1 MWMKTARKKRSV
13 PADAATSI
21 KTIKINKHGQ
31 ALGRKGNQTRQ
42 RLMDATRRLLKHFS
56 PVELTAVSIAKEAKT
71 SSATFY
77 IYFDDVHDIIYALSE
92 AAGADLVE
100 VHRILEEP
108 WDPTTVEISHAQR
121 VVDAFNDVWNRHRD
135 ILRFRNLE
143 ADRGSRA
150 FADLRINSAIRIID
164 RFAERIL
171 SAYPKDNRPSRG
183 DAFAEATVLF
193 AAMEGMAE
201 TDPRHVE
208 EWQIGAARL
217 SRATAWL
224 IARSFGARPVLSFSS
239 TSGAFPTVS
248 TKPVLKAGEK
258 KARVAAKPPKAAA
271 DEPS

>member
-1 MWMKTARKKRSV
+1 MGCYVNRMKVAKRKGGV
-13 PADAATSI
+13 PADAATSSKSI
-21 KTIKINKHGQ
+21 RINKHGQ
-31 ALGRKGNQTRQ
+31 ALGRKGNETRQ
-42 RLMDATRRLLKHFS
+42 RLMDAARRLLRQYS

-77 IYFDDVHDIIYALSE
+77 IYFDDVHDIIFALSE
-92 AAGADLVE
+92 AAGADMVE

-143 ADRGSRA
+143 ADRGNRA

-171 SAYPKDNRPSRG
+171 SAYPRDNRPSRG
-183 DAFAEATVLF
+183 DAYAEATVLF

-224 IARSFGARPVLSFSS
+224 IARSFGARPVLDFADTTASPD
-239 TSGAFPTVS
+239 AIR
-248 TKPVLKAGEK
+248 AK
-258 KARVAAKPPKAAA
+258 KARASLASTRDPT
-271 DEPS
+271 